1 MTTTRLPL
9 RIDPLPAEWWRGYV
23 VRVANFYG
31 VRPRALL
38 ALAPGATV
46 LTRHRMTWSGTVAT
60 RRGGGS
66 TRRSVPAGAE
76 RS

>member
-1 MTTTRLPL
+1 MTSRLPL
-9 RIDPLPAEWWRGYV
+9 RVDPLPGEWWRGYV

-46 LTRHRMTWSGTVAT
+46 HFTYSHTV
-60 RRGGGS
+60 S
-66 TRRSVPAGAE
+66 QAE
-76 RS
+76 VNHG